1 MLFWNVSVSCKKI
14 VVGENGRFYI
24 DHGMRR
30 ESYRYTDPVWG
41 PSSGIRNIR
50 WLQPMSDQ
58 FQMCPSIR
66 ILENACKA
74 LLEVPTHIQ
83 FEQNSKEITS

>member
-1 MLFWNVSVSCKKI
+1 MLLKDFFSI
-14 VVGENGRFYI
+14 ETLLAGRFYI

-41 PSSGIRNIR
+41 PSSGIRNNH

-58 FQMCPSIR
+58 FQMYPPKR
-66 ILENACKA
+66 TLENACKV
-74 LLEVPTHIQ
+74 LFKMPGHIQ
-83 FEQNSKEITS
+83 FEQNLKEITS